1 MDSNEPPTKYVI
13 KVGQNVNSTNFEDS
27 CCEVIEDD
35 LFGSSTLD
43 PINGGSVKDIYIR
56 YTYFKTELNQPY
68 LSQHPQIQSNNHASY
83 KEKTVVGCQMDT
95 HSRQIGLI
103 MNATKVTEKY

>member
-1 MDSNEPPTKYVI
+1 MSIHPLHCTSFENDILTSPVKVTTLTTLVLNSTTVRVRFTSPGDDLDSNEPPTKYVI

-56 YTYFKTELNQPY
+56 YTYFKTEL
-68 LSQHPQIQSNNHASY
+68 I
-83 KEKTVVGCQMDT
+83 
-95 HSRQIGLI
+95 
-103 MNATKVTEKY
+103 